1 MIWHP
6 CGLRTWLPLAPSQP
20 CTCLLLCTNLRTQP
34 AQPFCSTTSR
44 QALTPIVLS
53 NPREPIQTPLGTTS
67 SRRGDPR
74 GRFCRALF
82 RHGNSQTLFSSDR
95 FQTRYGFER
104 ETGTQGKQEV
114 SEAHEYSE
122 REPAYLDNRGCLPK
136 LRNGGVSI
144 YSTIYQAARQYI
156 LHFCQ

>member
-95 FQTRYGFER
+95 FER

-114 SEAHEYSE
+114 SEAQEYSE
-122 REPAYLDNRGCLPK
+122 REPAYLDNRGRLPK

-144 YSTIYQAARQYI
+144 YNTIYQAARQYI
-156 LHFCQ
+156 LYFC